1 MRNCTPQIPPAAG
14 FSPGAIF
21 QGGNCFGRVRTHGH
35 LPDRARSM
43 VSLLAVRRVAICDG
57 VRREGMRTKPSRLRD
72 SRYDGLD
79 IVIVVSY

>member
-1 MRNCTPQIPPAAG
+1 
-14 FSPGAIF
+14 
-21 QGGNCFGRVRTHGH
+21 
-35 LPDRARSM
+35 
-43 VSLLAVRRVAICDG
+43 VAICDG